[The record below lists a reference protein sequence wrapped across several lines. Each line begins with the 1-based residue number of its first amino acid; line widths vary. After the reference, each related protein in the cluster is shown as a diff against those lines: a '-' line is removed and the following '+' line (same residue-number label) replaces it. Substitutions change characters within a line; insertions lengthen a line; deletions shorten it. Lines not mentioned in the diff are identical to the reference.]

1 MKLALIKSL
10 IWVGLKLFAWGTDLA
25 DKWNLEDSIWIDTN
39 DLR

>member
-10 IWVGLKLFAWGTDLA
+10 IWVGLKLFDWGMSLA
-25 DKWNLEDSIWIDTN
+25 DKWNLEDSIWIEVN